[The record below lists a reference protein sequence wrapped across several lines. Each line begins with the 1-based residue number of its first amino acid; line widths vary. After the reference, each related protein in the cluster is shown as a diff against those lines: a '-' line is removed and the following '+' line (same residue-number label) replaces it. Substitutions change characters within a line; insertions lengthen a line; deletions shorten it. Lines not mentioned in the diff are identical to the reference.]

1 MRRAIA
7 ARAVV
12 GALVLAMRQ
21 LCAGARQRR
30 AFRAVQS
37 GEPQARAEPANPLHR
52 NREGGVVI
60 EAGH

>member
-30 AFRAVQS
+30 AFQAVQS
-37 GEPQARAEPANPLHR
+37 GELQAQAEPASPLQ
-52 NREGGVVI
+52 G
-60 EAGH
+60 